1 MVSNKHRSTYE
12 EGKLGDFDYIIVG
25 GGSSGAT
32 LAGRLSSNPSVKVL
46 LLEAGPSDGSLKIK
60 VPLGYGSLF
69 YDQKFNWKYET
80 EPEAEL
86 NGRKMYWPRGKVLG
100 GSSAIN
106 AMVYVRGHQNDFK
119 DWEKVAPS
127 WSWSNVEP
135 LFKKIEAWKGKSS
148 SARGS
153 SGPVGVSNV
162 ERDVHQL
169 TNKYL
174 EAGQELGFPLNGDYN
189 GSHMEG
195 VSVYQT
201 TIANGLRVSSASAY
215 ISKRNSGR
223 NLRVITN
230 AHVTKLIFD
239 GRRATGVCFSQ
250 GNRETTVLTDG
261 EVILS
266 AGALNSPHLLYL
278 SGLGPANEL
287 QPHGISVLQ
296 DMPHVGRHLQDHIG
310 VDFTLAVNRP
320 SLNQKLRP
328 VLGKFLVGLEYL
340 FFKSGPLAMSLN
352 QAGGFV
358 KSDPS
363 LEAPDLQLYFSP
375 LSYSTAPQG
384 KRPLMNPD
392 PYPAVRLGFNP
403 TKPTSEGWISLKS
416 SDPFESPKFVG
427 NYLSTEEDKKVMI
440 SGMHLM
446 RKFLKTKAMR
456 DIVEEELS
464 PGSDFNDDKSFMDF
478 ARSEGGTV
486 FHQCGTCRMGKDISS
501 SVVDESLRVHGID
514 GLRVADASIF
524 PRITTGNTNAPSI
537 MVGEK
542 AADIILA
549 EQKI

>member
-1 MVSNKHRSTYE
+1 VVSNKHRSAYE

-86 NGRKMYWPRGKVLG
+86 TGRKMYWPRGKVLG

-106 AMVYVRGHQNDFK
+106 AMVYVRGHKNDFN
-119 DWEKVAPS
+119 DWAKVAPS

-162 ERDVHQL
+162 ERDVHPL

-174 EAGQELGFPLNGDYN
+174 EAGQELGFPLNRDYN
-189 GSHMEG
+189 GSDMEG

-239 GRRATGVCFSQ
+239 GRRAKGVCFSQ

-296 DMPHVGRHLQDHIG
+296 DIPHVGRHLQDHIG

-340 FFKSGPLAMSLN
+340 FFKAGPLAMSLN

-363 LEAPDLQLYFSP
+363 LEIPDLQLYFSP

-384 KRPLMNPD
+384 KRPLMSPD

-501 SVVDESLRVHGID
+501 SVVDESLKVHGID

>member
-1 MVSNKHRSTYE
+1 MVSNKHRSAYE

-86 NGRKMYWPRGKVLG
+86 TGRKMYWPRGKVLG

-119 DWEKVAPS
+119 DWAKVAPS

-162 ERDVHQL
+162 ERDVHPL

-174 EAGQELGFPLNGDYN
+174 EAGQELGFPLNRDYN
-189 GSHMEG
+189 GGHMEG

-239 GRRATGVCFSQ
+239 GRRAIGVCFSQ

-363 LEAPDLQLYFSP
+363 LEIPDLQLYFSP

-384 KRPLMNPD
+384 KRPLMSPD

-501 SVVDESLRVHGID
+501 SVVDESLKVHGID

>member
-1 MVSNKHRSTYE
+1 MVSNKHRSAYE

-32 LAGRLSSNPSVKVL
+32 LAGRLSSNPSIKVL

-86 NGRKMYWPRGKVLG
+86 TGRKMYWPRGKVLG

-119 DWEKVAPS
+119 DWAKVAPS

-162 ERDVHQL
+162 ERDVHPL

-174 EAGQELGFPLNGDYN
+174 EAGQELGFPLNSDYN

-239 GRRATGVCFSQ
+239 GRRAIGVCFSQ
-250 GNRETTVLTDG
+250 GNRETTVLTHG

-340 FFKSGPLAMSLN
+340 FFKAGPLAMSLN

-363 LEAPDLQLYFSP
+363 LEIPDLQLYFSP

-384 KRPLMNPD
+384 KRPLMSPD

-446 RKFLKTKAMR
+446 RKFLQTKAMR

-501 SVVDESLRVHGID
+501 SVVDESLKVHGID
-514 GLRVADASIF
+514 GLRVVDASIF

>member
-1 MVSNKHRSTYE
+1 MVSNKHRSAYE

-86 NGRKMYWPRGKVLG
+86 TGRKMYWPRGKVLG

-119 DWEKVAPS
+119 DWAKVAPS

-162 ERDVHQL
+162 ERDVHPL

-174 EAGQELGFPLNGDYN
+174 EAGQELGFPLNRDYN

-239 GRRATGVCFSQ
+239 GRRAIGVCFSQ

-363 LEAPDLQLYFSP
+363 LEIPDLQLYFSP

-384 KRPLMNPD
+384 KRPLMSPD

-501 SVVDESLRVHGID
+501 SVVDESLKVHGID

-542 AADIILA
+542 AADILLA

>member
-1 MVSNKHRSTYE
+1 MVSNKHRSAYE

-162 ERDVHQL
+162 ERDVHPL

-239 GRRATGVCFSQ
+239 GRRAIGVCFSQ

-363 LEAPDLQLYFSP
+363 LEIPDLQLYFSP

-384 KRPLMNPD
+384 KRPLMSPD

-501 SVVDESLRVHGID
+501 SVVDESLKVHGID

>member
-1 MVSNKHRSTYE
+1 MVSNKHRSAYE

-32 LAGRLSSNPSVKVL
+32 LAGRLSSNPSIKVL

-86 NGRKMYWPRGKVLG
+86 TGRKMYWPRGKVLG

-153 SGPVGVSNV
+153 SGPVGVSNA
-162 ERDVHQL
+162 ERDVHPL

-215 ISKRNSGR
+215 ISKRNSSR

-230 AHVTKLIFD
+230 ALVTKLIFD
-239 GRRATGVCFSQ
+239 GRRAKGVCFSQ
-250 GNRETTVLTDG
+250 GNRETTVLTHG

-363 LEAPDLQLYFSP
+363 LEIPDLQLYFSP

-384 KRPLMNPD
+384 KRPLMSPD

-416 SDPFESPKFVG
+416 SDPFESPKFIG

-501 SVVDESLRVHGID
+501 SVVDESLKVHGID

>member
-1 MVSNKHRSTYE
+1 MVSNKHRSAYE
-12 EGKLGDFDYIIVG
+12 EEKLGDFDYIIVG

-86 NGRKMYWPRGKVLG
+86 NGRRMYWPRGKVLG

-119 DWEKVAPS
+119 DWAKVAPS

-135 LFKKIEAWKGKSS
+135 LFKKIEAWKGEYS
-148 SARGS
+148 SARGG

-162 ERDVHQL
+162 VRDVHPL

-174 EAGQELGFPLNGDYN
+174 EAGQELGFPLNRDYN

-215 ISKRNSGR
+215 ISKRNTGR

-384 KRPLMNPD
+384 KRPLMSPD

-501 SVVDESLRVHGID
+501 SVVDESLKVHGID

>member
-162 ERDVHQL
+162 ERDVHPL

-174 EAGQELGFPLNGDYN
+174 EAGQELGFPLNRDYN

-384 KRPLMNPD
+384 KRPLMSPD

-416 SDPFESPKFVG
+416 SNPFESPKFVG

-501 SVVDESLRVHGID
+501 SVVDESLKVHGID

>member
-1 MVSNKHRSTYE
+1 MVSNKHRSAHE
-12 EGKLGDFDYIIVG
+12 EGKLDDFDYIIVG

-69 YDQKFNWKYET
+69 YDRKFNWKYET

-86 NGRKMYWPRGKVLG
+86 NGRRMYWPRGKVLG

-162 ERDVHQL
+162 ERDVHPL

-174 EAGQELGFPLNGDYN
+174 EAGQELGFPLNRDYN

-384 KRPLMNPD
+384 KRPLMSPD

-501 SVVDESLRVHGID
+501 SVVDESLKVHGID
-514 GLRVADASIF
+514 GLRVVDASIF

>member
-119 DWEKVAPS
+119 DWAKVAPS

-162 ERDVHQL
+162 ERDVHPL

-174 EAGQELGFPLNGDYN
+174 QAGQELGFPLNRDYN

-363 LEAPDLQLYFSP
+363 LEIPDLQLYFSP

-384 KRPLMNPD
+384 KRPLMSPD

-464 PGSDFNDDKSFMDF
+464 PGSDFSDDKSFMDF

-501 SVVDESLRVHGID
+501 SVVDESLKVHGID

>member
-1 MVSNKHRSTYE
+1 MVSNKHRSAYE

-86 NGRKMYWPRGKVLG
+86 NGRRMYWPRGKVLG

-119 DWEKVAPS
+119 DWAKVAPS

-162 ERDVHQL
+162 ERDVHPL

-174 EAGQELGFPLNGDYN
+174 QAGQELGFPLNRDYN

-201 TIANGLRVSSASAY
+201 TITNGLRVSSASAY

-384 KRPLMNPD
+384 KRPLMSPD

-501 SVVDESLRVHGID
+501 SVVDESLKVHGID

>member
-1 MVSNKHRSTYE
+1 MVSNKHRSAYE

-86 NGRKMYWPRGKVLG
+86 TGRKMYWPRGKVLG

-119 DWEKVAPS
+119 DWAKVAPS

-162 ERDVHQL
+162 ERDVHPL

-174 EAGQELGFPLNGDYN
+174 EAGQELGFPLNRDYN

-239 GRRATGVCFSQ
+239 GRRAKGVCFSQ

-363 LEAPDLQLYFSP
+363 LEIPDLQLYFSP

-384 KRPLMNPD
+384 KRPLMSPD

-501 SVVDESLRVHGID
+501 SVVDESLKVHGID

>member
-1 MVSNKHRSTYE
+1 M
-12 EGKLGDFDYIIVG
+12 GDFDYIIVG

-86 NGRKMYWPRGKVLG
+86 TGRKMYWPRGKVLG

-119 DWEKVAPS
+119 DWAKVAPS

-162 ERDVHQL
+162 ERDVHPL

-174 EAGQELGFPLNGDYN
+174 EAGQELGFPLNRDYN

-239 GRRATGVCFSQ
+239 GRRAIGVCFSQ

-363 LEAPDLQLYFSP
+363 LEIPDLQLYFSP

-384 KRPLMNPD
+384 KRPLMSPD

-501 SVVDESLRVHGID
+501 SVVDESLKVHGID

>member
-86 NGRKMYWPRGKVLG
+86 NGRRMYWPRGKVLG

-119 DWEKVAPS
+119 DWAKVAPS

-162 ERDVHQL
+162 ERDVHPL

-215 ISKRNSGR
+215 ISKRNSGK

-266 AGALNSPHLLYL
+266 AGALNSPQLLYL
-278 SGLGPANEL
+278 SGLGPASEL
-287 QPHGISVLQ
+287 KPHGISVLQ

-363 LEAPDLQLYFSP
+363 LEIPDLQLYFSP

-384 KRPLMNPD
+384 KRPLMSPD

-501 SVVDESLRVHGID
+501 SVVDESLKVHGID

>member
-1 MVSNKHRSTYE
+1 MVSNKHRSAYE

-162 ERDVHQL
+162 ERDVHPL

-384 KRPLMNPD
+384 KRPLMSPD

-501 SVVDESLRVHGID
+501 SVVDESLKVHGID

>member
-119 DWEKVAPS
+119 DWAKVAPS

-162 ERDVHQL
+162 ERDVHPL

-174 EAGQELGFPLNGDYN
+174 EAGQELGFPLNRDYN

-363 LEAPDLQLYFSP
+363 LEIPDLQLYFSP

-384 KRPLMNPD
+384 KRPLMSPD

-501 SVVDESLRVHGID
+501 SVVDESLKVHGID

>member
-1 MVSNKHRSTYE
+1 MVSNKHRSAYE

-86 NGRKMYWPRGKVLG
+86 NGRRMYWPRGKVLG

-119 DWEKVAPS
+119 DWAKVAPS

-162 ERDVHQL
+162 ERDVHPL

-174 EAGQELGFPLNGDYN
+174 EAGQELGFPLNRDYN

-215 ISKRNSGR
+215 ISKRNTGR

-384 KRPLMNPD
+384 KRPLMSPD

>member
-1 MVSNKHRSTYE
+1 MVSNRHRSAYE
-12 EGKLGDFDYIIVG
+12 EGKLSDFDYIIVG

-32 LAGRLSSNPSVKVL
+32 LAGRLSSNPSIKVL

-86 NGRKMYWPRGKVLG
+86 DGRRMYWPRGKVLG

-119 DWEKVAPS
+119 DWAKVAPS

-135 LFKKIEAWKGKSS
+135 LFKKIEAWKGESS
-148 SARGS
+148 SARGD

-162 ERDVHQL
+162 ERDVHPL

-174 EAGQELGFPLNGDYN
+174 EAGQELGFPLNRDYN

-239 GRRATGVCFSQ
+239 GRRAIGVCFSQ

-287 QPHGISVLQ
+287 QPYGISVLQ

-384 KRPLMNPD
+384 KRPLMSPD

-501 SVVDESLRVHGID
+501 SVVDESLKVHGID
-514 GLRVADASIF
+514 GLRIADASIF

>member
-1 MVSNKHRSTYE
+1 MVSNKHRSAYE

-32 LAGRLSSNPSVKVL
+32 LAGRLSSNPSIKVL

-86 NGRKMYWPRGKVLG
+86 NGRRMYWPRGKVLG

-119 DWEKVAPS
+119 DWAKVAPS

-162 ERDVHQL
+162 ERDVHPL

-174 EAGQELGFPLNGDYN
+174 EAGQELGFPLNRDYN

-384 KRPLMNPD
+384 KRPLMSPD

-501 SVVDESLRVHGID
+501 SVVDESLKVHGID

>member
-1 MVSNKHRSTYE
+1 M
-12 EGKLGDFDYIIVG
+12 GDFDYIIVG

-86 NGRKMYWPRGKVLG
+86 NGRRMYWPRGKVLG

-119 DWEKVAPS
+119 DWAKVAPS

-162 ERDVHQL
+162 ERDVHPL

-174 EAGQELGFPLNGDYN
+174 EAGQELGFPLNRDYN

-363 LEAPDLQLYFSP
+363 LEIPDLQLYFSP

-384 KRPLMNPD
+384 KRPLMSPD

-501 SVVDESLRVHGID
+501 SVVDESLKVHGID

>member
-1 MVSNKHRSTYE
+1 MVSNKHRSAYE

-86 NGRKMYWPRGKVLG
+86 NGRRMYWPRGKVLG

-119 DWEKVAPS
+119 DWAKVAPS

-135 LFKKIEAWKGKSS
+135 LFKKIEAWKGENS
-148 SARGS
+148 SARGG

-162 ERDVHQL
+162 ERDVHPL

-174 EAGQELGFPLNGDYN
+174 EAGQELGFPLNRDYN

-239 GRRATGVCFSQ
+239 GRRAIGVCFSQ

-358 KSDPS
+358 KSNPS
-363 LEAPDLQLYFSP
+363 LEIPDLQLYFSP

-384 KRPLMNPD
+384 KRPLMSPD

-501 SVVDESLRVHGID
+501 SVVDESLKVHGID

>member
-1 MVSNKHRSTYE
+1 MVSNKHRSAYE

-32 LAGRLSSNPSVKVL
+32 LAGRLSSNPSIKVL

-86 NGRKMYWPRGKVLG
+86 TGRKMYWPRGKVLG

-119 DWEKVAPS
+119 DWAKVAPS

-162 ERDVHQL
+162 ERDVHPL

-174 EAGQELGFPLNGDYN
+174 EAGQELGFPLNRDYN

-201 TIANGLRVSSASAY
+201 TISNGLRVSSASAY

-239 GRRATGVCFSQ
+239 GRRAIGVCFSQ
-250 GNRETTVLTDG
+250 GNRETTVLTNG

-363 LEAPDLQLYFSP
+363 LEIPDLQLYFSP

-384 KRPLMNPD
+384 KRPLMSPD

-501 SVVDESLRVHGID
+501 SVVDESLKVHGID
-514 GLRVADASIF
+514 GLRVTDASIF

>member
-1 MVSNKHRSTYE
+1 MVSNKHRSAYE

-162 ERDVHQL
+162 ERDVHPL

-189 GSHMEG
+189 GSNMEG

-239 GRRATGVCFSQ
+239 GRRAKGVCFSQ

-363 LEAPDLQLYFSP
+363 LEIPDLQLYFSP

-384 KRPLMNPD
+384 KRPLMSPD

-501 SVVDESLRVHGID
+501 SVVDESLKVHGID

>member
-162 ERDVHQL
+162 ERDVHPL

-384 KRPLMNPD
+384 KRPLMSPD

-416 SDPFESPKFVG
+416 SDPFESPKFIG

-501 SVVDESLRVHGID
+501 SVVDESLKVHGID
-514 GLRVADASIF
+514 GLRVVDASIF

>member
-1 MVSNKHRSTYE
+1 VVSNKHRSAYE

-32 LAGRLSSNPSVKVL
+32 LAGRLSSNPSIKVL

-86 NGRKMYWPRGKVLG
+86 TGRKMYWPRGKVLG

-119 DWEKVAPS
+119 DWAKVAPS

-162 ERDVHQL
+162 ERDVHPL

-174 EAGQELGFPLNGDYN
+174 EAGQELGFPLNSDYN

-239 GRRATGVCFSQ
+239 GRRAIGVCFSQ

-363 LEAPDLQLYFSP
+363 LEIPDLQLYFSP

-384 KRPLMNPD
+384 KRPLMSPD

-501 SVVDESLRVHGID
+501 SVVDESLKVHGID
-514 GLRVADASIF
+514 GLRVVDASIF

>member
-162 ERDVHQL
+162 ERDVHPL

-239 GRRATGVCFSQ
+239 GRRAIGVCFSQ

-266 AGALNSPHLLYL
+266 AGALNSPHLLCL

-340 FFKSGPLAMSLN
+340 FFRSGPLAMSLN

-384 KRPLMNPD
+384 KRPLMSPD

-440 SGMHLM
+440 TGMHLM

-486 FHQCGTCRMGKDISS
+486 FHQCGTCRIGKDISS
-501 SVVDESLRVHGID
+501 SVVDESLKVHGID

>member
-162 ERDVHQL
+162 ERDVHPL

-239 GRRATGVCFSQ
+239 GRRAIGVCFSQ

-266 AGALNSPHLLYL
+266 AGALNSPHLLCL

-384 KRPLMNPD
+384 KRPLMSPD

-501 SVVDESLRVHGID
+501 SVVDESLKVHGID

>member
-1 MVSNKHRSTYE
+1 M
-12 EGKLGDFDYIIVG
+12 GDFDYIIVG

-86 NGRKMYWPRGKVLG
+86 NGRRMYWPRGKVLG

-119 DWEKVAPS
+119 DWAKVAPS

-162 ERDVHQL
+162 ERDVHPL

-174 EAGQELGFPLNGDYN
+174 EAGQELGFPLNRDYN

-363 LEAPDLQLYFSP
+363 LEVPDLQLYFSP

-384 KRPLMNPD
+384 KRPLMSPD

-416 SDPFESPKFVG
+416 SDPFESPKFIG

-501 SVVDESLRVHGID
+501 SVVDESLKVHGID

>member
-162 ERDVHQL
+162 ERDVHPL

-363 LEAPDLQLYFSP
+363 LEIPDLQLYFSP

-384 KRPLMNPD
+384 KRPLMSPD

-501 SVVDESLRVHGID
+501 SVVDESLKVHGID

>member
-162 ERDVHQL
+162 ERDVHPL

-266 AGALNSPHLLYL
+266 AGALNSPHLLCL

-384 KRPLMNPD
+384 KRPLMSPD

-501 SVVDESLRVHGID
+501 SVVDESLKVHGID

>member
-162 ERDVHQL
+162 ERDVHPL

-266 AGALNSPHLLYL
+266 AGALNSPHLLCL

-384 KRPLMNPD
+384 KRPLMSPD

-416 SDPFESPKFVG
+416 SDPFESPKFIG

-501 SVVDESLRVHGID
+501 SVVDESLKVHGID

>member
-135 LFKKIEAWKGKSS
+135 LFKKIEAWKGEYS
-148 SARGS
+148 SARGG

-162 ERDVHQL
+162 ERDVHPL

-278 SGLGPANEL
+278 SGLGPANGL

-384 KRPLMNPD
+384 KRPLMSPD

-416 SDPFESPKFVG
+416 SDPFESPKFIG

-501 SVVDESLRVHGID
+501 SVVDESLKVHGID
-514 GLRVADASIF
+514 GLRVVDASIF

>member
-106 AMVYVRGHQNDFK
+106 AMVYVRGHKNDFN
-119 DWEKVAPS
+119 DWAKVAPS

-162 ERDVHQL
+162 ERDVHPL

-174 EAGQELGFPLNGDYN
+174 EAGQELGFPLNRDYN
-189 GSHMEG
+189 GSDMEG

-239 GRRATGVCFSQ
+239 GRRAKGVCFSQ

-287 QPHGISVLQ
+287 KPHGISVLQ

-340 FFKSGPLAMSLN
+340 FFKAGPLAMSLN

-363 LEAPDLQLYFSP
+363 LEIPDLQLYFSP

-384 KRPLMNPD
+384 KRPLMSPD

-501 SVVDESLRVHGID
+501 SVVDESLKVHGID

>member
-1 MVSNKHRSTYE
+1 MVSNKHRSAYE

-86 NGRKMYWPRGKVLG
+86 TGRKMYWPRGKVLG

-119 DWEKVAPS
+119 DWAKVAPS

-162 ERDVHQL
+162 ERDVHPL

-174 EAGQELGFPLNGDYN
+174 EAGQELGFPLNRDYN

-384 KRPLMNPD
+384 KRPLMSPD

-403 TKPTSEGWISLKS
+403 TKPTSEGWISIKS

-501 SVVDESLRVHGID
+501 SVVDESLKVHGID

>member
-1 MVSNKHRSTYE
+1 MVSNKHRSAYE

-119 DWEKVAPS
+119 DWAKVAPS

-162 ERDVHQL
+162 ERDVHPL

-174 EAGQELGFPLNGDYN
+174 EAGQELGFPLNRDYN

-239 GRRATGVCFSQ
+239 GRRAIGVCFSQ

-363 LEAPDLQLYFSP
+363 LEIPDLQLYFSP

-384 KRPLMNPD
+384 KRPLMSPD

-501 SVVDESLRVHGID
+501 SVVDESLKVHGID

>member
-1 MVSNKHRSTYE
+1 VVSNKHRSTYE

-86 NGRKMYWPRGKVLG
+86 NGRRMYWPRGKVLG

-119 DWEKVAPS
+119 DWAKVAPS

-162 ERDVHQL
+162 ERDVHPL

-363 LEAPDLQLYFSP
+363 LEIPDLQLYFSP

-384 KRPLMNPD
+384 KRPLMSPD

-501 SVVDESLRVHGID
+501 SVVDESLKVHGID